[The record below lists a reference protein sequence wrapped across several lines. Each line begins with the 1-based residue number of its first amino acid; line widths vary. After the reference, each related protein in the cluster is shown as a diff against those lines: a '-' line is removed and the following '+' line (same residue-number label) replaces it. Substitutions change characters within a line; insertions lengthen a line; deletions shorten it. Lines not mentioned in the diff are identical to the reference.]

1 MLEENPVPLSSHYH
15 LSTTTNHQPWATTSL
30 LSVSMDLAILDV
42 SYIIFSTGLQVL
54 GVRELTLVN
63 KVFTGINIL
72 VLSFIILSGFI
83 KGDVHNWKLTEQD
96 YALDT
101 SGSTDT
107 SRLEGF
113 SWPL

>member
-1 MLEENPVPLSSHYH
+1 MPSS
-15 LSTTTNHQPWATTSL
+15 P
-30 LSVSMDLAILDV
+30 
-42 SYIIFSTGLQVL
+42 TGLQIL

-83 KGDVHNWKLTEQD
+83 KGDLQNWKLTEQD
-96 YALDT
+96 YTLNI